1 MNNEDQVARHGVP
14 WEEEYGY
21 VQAVRRGDTIHL
33 SGQVAHDGERLVA
46 PAPVGAD
53 GRVTDFANTGEQMRR
68 AYANAAELLGRLGA
82 SMDDVVEETVYV
94 LDIDAAFAAAGPVR
108 KEAYGRPDPQVAST
122 LIGVSRLAFPELL
135 VEISFTARVGAPA
148 ANGPRPGE

>member
-1 MNNEDQVARHGVP
+1 MNSEIQVEKHGVS
-14 WEEEYGY
+14 WEEGYGY
-21 VQAVRRGDTIHL
+21 VQAVRRGDTVHL

-46 PAPVGAD
+46 PAPVDAD

-68 AYANAAELLGRLGA
+68 AYANAAELLGRFGA
-82 SMDDVVEETVYV
+82 SLDDVVEETVYV
-94 LDIDAAFAAAGPVR
+94 LDVDAAFAVAGPVR

-135 VEISFTARVGAPA
+135 VEISLTARAGAPA
-148 ANGPRPGE
+148 ANGSRPGE